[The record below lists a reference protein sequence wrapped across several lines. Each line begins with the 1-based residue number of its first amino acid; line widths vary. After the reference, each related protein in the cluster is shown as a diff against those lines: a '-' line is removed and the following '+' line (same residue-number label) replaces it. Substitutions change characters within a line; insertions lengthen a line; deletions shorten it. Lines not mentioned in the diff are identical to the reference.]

1 MLDRQLQRTLLE
13 RMAEVYPFPC
23 ELDDLH
29 EAVDAL
35 VLQANLAY
43 LSEHGLISKPFETGM
58 DLHVAY
64 MPVGITAAGMDFL
77 ADDGGLTAI
86 LGVVTIK
93 IDDETVRKLL
103 DRHIDALPG
112 SADEK
117 SMLRRTLDGLLPTA
131 GKAVLERLIGLGV
144 NQLPGTVD
152 AVHAWLVRAL

>member
-13 RMAEVYPFPC
+13 RMAEVYPLSWDMDGVLGQFD
-23 ELDDLH
+23 ELI
-29 EAVDAL
+29 
-35 VLQANLAY
+35 LQANLAY
-43 LSEHGLISKPFETGM
+43 LAEHGLITDALLIGVDRSVSFAAPT
-58 DLHVAY
+58 
-64 MPVGITAAGMDFL
+64 ITAHGMDFL
-77 ADDGGLTAI
+77 EDDGGLTAI

-93 IDDETVRKLL
+93 IDDETLRKLL
-103 DRHIDALPG
+103 DRHIDALPA

-152 AVHAWLVRAL
+152 AVHAWLLRAH